1 MVSAKHD
8 HDTKARV
15 RQEQHTKVDDKKA
28 ENSGKMR
35 MDRHP
40 GDGSS
45 LKPATK
51 KGGNGT
57 GNWGSLGAEIEEGMA
72 GSGYAPSTEP
82 QSKLQVD

>member
-40 GDGSS
+40 GALCDWRVPQYRSEHASAGVWIDCTRCMS
-45 LKPATK
+45 KPR
-51 KGGNGT
+51 
-57 GNWGSLGAEIEEGMA
+57 
-72 GSGYAPSTEP
+72 
-82 QSKLQVD
+82 